1 MLLETDQHFFHRTNR
16 QMRARRHNMTSR
28 YSAHM
33 LHAVCSAVTTESSFM
48 THDLNS
54 PFSGDLG
61 ALPID
66 ALLPERPAI
75 IGEFSPAYEAFKTAT
90 LSDLEP
96 ATSYEYVLA
105 LQLVD
110 LNWAILQRK
119 ASADIELSVG
129 TEKEIRFEIRD
140 ALNGE
145 GEREYRRLLKYFE
158 AAGGDE
164 DDFEDPID
172 WDAISNRIDNLVTD
186 LKSVDPLIR
195 GKATAEAI
203 TLGVDPRL
211 ILSQQYLE
219 NFNYRRHSDTLPNL
233 EKRARQ
239 LSAEYREVQ
248 KARPID
254 VVPVSQA

>member
-1 MLLETDQHFFHRTNR
+1 
-16 QMRARRHNMTSR
+16 
-28 YSAHM
+28 
-33 LHAVCSAVTTESSFM
+33 M

-96 ATSYEYVLA
+96 TNNYEFVLA

-119 ASADIELSVG
+119 VSADIELSVG
-129 TEKEIRFEIRD
+129 TENKIRSELKSK
-140 ALNGE
+140 LNRE
-145 GEREYRRLLKYFE
+145 GEREYTRLLREFE
-158 AAGGDE
+158 GTGGDE
-164 DDFEDPID
+164 DEFEDPID
-172 WDAISNRIDNLVTD
+172 WDAISNRIDNLVSD
-186 LKSVDPLIR
+186 LNSVDPLIR

-203 TLGVDPRL
+203 SLGVDPRL
-211 ILSQQYLE
+211 ILSQQYFD
-219 NFNYRRHSDTLPNL
+219 NFKYRRHSDTLPNL